1 MKTSIEF
8 DDDVAA
14 LIKLRTRSGKT
25 MRQVVND
32 LIRRAVTPLPPL
44 RDYPT
49 FSLEYAPGVD
59 PNNPKAI
66 LQAMDEEESV
76 ERTRGSH
83 KS

>member
-1 MKTSIEF
+1 MGEAAMASRIGRRAVMSVRYPVREEESDIPRIRAYNILMKTSIEF

-44 RDYPT
+44 RD
-49 FSLEYAPGVD
+49 
-59 PNNPKAI
+59 
-66 LQAMDEEESV
+66 
-76 ERTRGSH
+76 
-83 KS
+83 